1 MLHVKL
7 GNTTITFFTFSFHLA
22 VNGDDFVTK
31 FEVFALIARITEMY
45 SIALFPK
52 LWNPLLVSIKWLL
65 IAYVSTQHQHEPN
78 QLLHHCQPCD
88 SLVRNNQ
95 HELGVNKWWGSV
107 LNNMDLY
114 NTESRGLFTWTKAFL
129 VYLKYWEITI
139 FNTNTSFQIINLIF
153 LIIEKPYFL
162 MLNLTK
168 VNVFLT
174 LSYFIYHSHWWKW
187 KKTSW
192 DQTFFQWWNTWK

>member
-1 MLHVKL
+1 MTRDSKGSCTPWTAIQANWRCTKVRLFRLIQALPDGIIQLSWRSLHQWFAPFCLLHVKL

-52 LWNPLLVSIKWLL
+52 LWNPVWNHLLVSIKWLL
-65 IAYVSTQHQHEPN
+65 IAYVSTQHQHETN

-114 NTESRGLFTWTKAFL
+114 NTESRGLFT
-129 VYLKYWEITI
+129 
-139 FNTNTSFQIINLIF
+139 
-153 LIIEKPYFL
+153 
-162 MLNLTK
+162 
-168 VNVFLT
+168 
-174 LSYFIYHSHWWKW
+174 
-187 KKTSW
+187 
-192 DQTFFQWWNTWK
+192 